1 MARVKEACSS
11 GGAYRE
17 CTGEEDH
24 EAELMAKIAVIMETQ
39 PSAVADLL
47 AWRDKV
53 YDESRLMVA
62 ALDEQEVKA
71 WARRALRQAD
81 DQ

>member
-1 MARVKEACSS
+1 
-11 GGAYRE
+11 
-17 CTGEEDH
+17 
-24 EAELMAKIAVIMETQ
+24 MAKIAVIMETQ